1 MKRETLATKKTLAD
15 ELRIEKKHLTAS
27 DAKDIVDI
35 IFDSITNQLTA
46 NRTVEIHGFG
56 KFETVPVRQ
65 RSGINPATGEKI
77 TISAR
82 IKPKFVPSKVL
93 KEAIDPEIWSQVDTR
108 SKQKEIK
115 IIAYVRRLQRKYNK
129 HLAKPRPQKIE
140 SQLLR
145 DLDLLER
152 SRWDGSLAIKETR
165 SDLLQRAHEVRHYY
179 QGTKKQL
186 KNAKLH
192 HYTKREL
199 LVFMIETINE

>member
-15 ELRIEKKHLTAS
+15 ELRIEKKHITAS
-27 DAKDIVDI
+27 DAKEIVDI

-46 NRTVEIHGFG
+46 KRDVEIHGFG
-56 KFETVPVRQ
+56 KFETVSVRQ

-93 KEAIDPEIWSQVDTR
+93 KEAIDPEIWSRVDTR
-108 SKQKEIK
+108 SQQKEIK

-129 HLAKPRPQKIE
+129 QLAKPTPQKIE

-179 QGTKKQL
+179 QGNKTHL

-199 LVFMIETINE
+199 LVFMIETIK